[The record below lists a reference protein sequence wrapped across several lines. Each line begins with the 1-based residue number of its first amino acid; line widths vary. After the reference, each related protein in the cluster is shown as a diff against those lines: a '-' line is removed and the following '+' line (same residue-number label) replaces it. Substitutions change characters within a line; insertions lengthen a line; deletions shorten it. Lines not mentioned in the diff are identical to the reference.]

1 MSRGTGAAFAR
12 PYVDALFEVAG
23 SADAV
28 EALLP
33 PLDTVAR
40 ALEGSSELRTVLAN
54 PGLGR
59 REKRALVESVAAAAK
74 APELAGRL
82 LRALLDRGRLPRL
95 AAVLDAVRQRLDLD
109 RGVLEATVRSA
120 APLGADAEKGIRE
133 TLEARTGTRVRLRTE
148 LDPSLLSGFV
158 VRLGS
163 EVFDA
168 SLSRRLTRA
177 RKALEGASGAA

>member
-1 MSRGTGAAFAR
+1 MKDAGSGFAR

-23 SADAV
+23 TADAV
-28 EALLP
+28 ETLLA
-33 PLDTVAR
+33 PLDAFSR
-40 ALEGSSELRTVLAN
+40 AIESSEELRAFLKN
-54 PGLGR
+54 PGVGR
-59 REKRALVESVAAAAK
+59 KEKRALVESLARSAA

-82 LRALLDRGRLPRL
+82 LRALLDRGRVLKIAPVL
-95 AAVLDAVRQRLDLD
+95 AAIHDRLDRE

-120 APLGADAEKGIRE
+120 APLDADAEKGIRE

-168 SLSRRLTRA
+168 SLSRRLERA
-177 RKALEGASGAA
+177 RKALESASRAA

>member
-1 MSRGTGAAFAR
+1 MRASGAAFTR

-33 PLDTVAR
+33 SLETVAR
-40 ALEGSSELRTVLAN
+40 ALNASEELRAFSTNPAIPRADKRTLVATLA
-54 PGLGR
+54 GSA
-59 REKRALVESVAAAAK
+59 E

-82 LRALLDRGRLPRL
+82 LRTLLDRGRFLALPT
-95 AAVLDAVRQRLDLD
+95 VLDAIRDRLDEA
-109 RGVLEATVRSA
+109 RGVVEANVRTV
-120 APLGADAEKGIRE
+120 APLGADSETAIRE
-133 TLEARTGTRVRLRTE
+133 ALEARTGTRVRLRTE
-148 LDPSLLSGFV
+148 IDPSLLSGFV

-168 SLSRRLTRA
+168 SLSRRLARA

>member
-1 MSRGTGAAFAR
+1 MSTGTAFAR

-28 EALLP
+28 EAILP
-33 PLDTVAR
+33 PLDTVSR
-40 ALEGSSELRTVLAN
+40 ALEASGELRTVLAN

-59 REKRALVESVAAAAK
+59 KEKRALVDSVAAAAN
-74 APELAGRL
+74 APELAARL

-95 AAVLDAVRQRLDLD
+95 ATVLHAVRQRLDLE
-109 RGVLEATVRSA
+109 RGVLEATVRSV
-120 APLGADAEKGIRE
+120 APLDADAEKGIRE
-133 TLEARTGTRVRLRTE
+133 ALEARSGTRIRLRTE

>member
-1 MSRGTGAAFAR
+1 MKAAGSAFAR

-28 EALLP
+28 DALLP
-33 PLDTVAR
+33 SLDTVAR
-40 ALEGSSELRTVLAN
+40 AFETSAELRELVAN
-54 PGLGR
+54 PGFGR
-59 REKRALVESVAAAAK
+59 KEKRALVASLAEAAK
-74 APELAGRL
+74 APEVSGRL
-82 LRALLDRGRLPRL
+82 LRALLDRGRLLKL
-95 AAVLDAVRQRLDLD
+95 AGVLEALREQLDVE
-109 RGVLEATVRSA
+109 RGVVEATVRSA
-120 APLGADAEKGIRE
+120 APLGAEAERGIRE
-133 TLEARTGTRVRLRTE
+133 ALEGRTGTRVRLRTE

-168 SLSRRLTRA
+168 SLSRRLARA

>member
-1 MSRGTGAAFAR
+1 MSTGAAFTR

-33 PLDTVAR
+33 SLDTFAR
-40 ALEGSSELRTVLAN
+40 ALEASGELRTVLAN
-54 PGLGR
+54 PALGR
-59 REKRALVESVAAAAK
+59 RERRALVDSVAAAAK
-74 APELAGRL
+74 APELAARL
-82 LRALLDRGRLPRL
+82 LSALLDRGRLPRL
-95 AAVLDAVRQRLDLD
+95 PTVLAAVRQRLDLE

-120 APLGADAEKGIRE
+120 APLGTDAEKAIRE
-133 TLEARTGTRVRLRTE
+133 ALEARTGTRVRLRTE

-168 SLSRRLTRA
+168 SLSRRLARA

>member
-1 MSRGTGAAFAR
+1 MNATGSAFAR

-23 SADAV
+23 SPDAV

-33 PLDTVAR
+33 SLDAVAR
-40 ALEGSSELRTVLAN
+40 ALEGSDELRAFATN
-54 PGLGR
+54 PAIGR
-59 REKRALVESVAAAAK
+59 RDKKALVVALAGTAK
-74 APELAGRL
+74 APDVAARL
-82 LRALLDRGRLPRL
+82 LLALLDRGRFLRL
-95 AAVLDAVRQRLDLD
+95 AAVLDAIRDRLDAE
-109 RGVLEATVRSA
+109 RGVVEATVRSV
-120 APLGADAEKGIRE
+120 APLGADAETGIRAA
-133 TLEARTGTRVRLRTE
+133 LEARTGTRVRLRTE

-168 SLSRRLTRA
+168 SLSRRLARA

>member
-1 MSRGTGAAFAR
+1 MNAAGSAFAR
-12 PYVDALFEVAG
+12 PYVDALFQVAA
-23 SADAV
+23 SAEAV
-28 EALLP
+28 DALLP
-33 PLDTVAR
+33 ALDTVAR
-40 ALEGSSELRTVLAN
+40 ALETSGDLREFLAN
-54 PGLGR
+54 PGVGLK
-59 REKRALVESVAAAAK
+59 EKRGLVASLAGSAN
-74 APELAGRL
+74 APEVASRL
-82 LRALLDRGRLPRL
+82 LRALLDRGRLLKL
-95 AAVLDAVRQRLDLD
+95 ARVLEAIRERLDVE
-109 RGVLEATVRSA
+109 RGVVEATVRSA
-120 APLGADAEKGIRE
+120 VPLAPEAEASIRT

>member
-1 MSRGTGAAFAR
+1 MKAAGSAFAR

-23 SADAV
+23 SPDAV

-33 PLDTVAR
+33 SLDTVAR
-40 ALEGSSELRTVLAN
+40 ALESSEELRTFLAN
-54 PGLGR
+54 PGYGR
-59 REKRALVESVAAAAK
+59 TEKRGLVASLAETAK
-74 APELAGRL
+74 APEVAARL
-82 LRALLDRGRLPRL
+82 LRALLDRGRLQKL
-95 AAVLDAVRQRLDLD
+95 ANVLEAIREQLDVE
-109 RGVLEATVRSA
+109 RGVVQATVRSA
-120 APLGADAEKGIRE
+120 APLGAEAEKGIRE
-133 TLEARTGTRVRLRTE
+133 ALEARSGTRVRLRTE

-163 EVFDA
+163 EVLDA

>member
-1 MSRGTGAAFAR
+1 MSAAGSVFTR

-23 SADAV
+23 SPDAV

-33 PLDTVAR
+33 SLDTVAR
-40 ALEGSSELRTVLAN
+40 ALETSEELRTFAAN
-54 PGLGR
+54 PGIGR
-59 REKRALVESVAAAAK
+59 KEKRALVASLAAAAK
-74 APELAGRL
+74 APAVAARL
-82 LRALLDRGRLPRL
+82 LESLLDRGRFLKL
-95 AAVLDAVRQRLDLD
+95 AAVLGAIRDRLDEE
-109 RGVLEATVRSA
+109 RGVVEATVRSA
-120 APLGADAEKGIRE
+120 ARLDATAEKGIRE
-133 TLEARTGTRVRLRTE
+133 ALEARTGTRVRLRTE

>member
-1 MSRGTGAAFAR
+1 MRAGGAAFTR

-33 PLDTVAR
+33 SLEAVAR
-40 ALEGSSELRTVLAN
+40 ALDASEELRAFSTN
-54 PGLGR
+54 PAIPR
-59 REKRALVESVAAAAK
+59 AAKRALVASLAGNAG

-82 LRALLDRGRLPRL
+82 LRTLLDRGRFL
-95 AAVLDAVRQRLDLD
+95 ALSAVLDAIRERLDEA
-109 RGVLEATVRSA
+109 RGVLEATVRA
-120 APLGADAEKGIRE
+120 VAPLGADAETAIRE
-133 TLEARTGTRVRLRTE
+133 ALEARSGTRVRLRTE

-168 SLSRRLTRA
+168 SLSRRLARA

>member
-1 MSRGTGAAFAR
+1 MKAGGAAFTR

-33 PLDTVAR
+33 SLETVAR
-40 ALEGSSELRTVLAN
+40 ALNASEELRAFSTNPAIPRADKRTLVATLA
-54 PGLGR
+54 GSA
-59 REKRALVESVAAAAK
+59 E

-82 LRALLDRGRLPRL
+82 LRTLLDRGRFLALPT
-95 AAVLDAVRQRLDLD
+95 VLDAIRDRLDEA
-109 RGVLEATVRSA
+109 RGVVEANVRPV
-120 APLGADAEKGIRE
+120 APLGADSETAIRE
-133 TLEARTGTRVRLRTE
+133 ALEARTGTRVRLRTE
-148 LDPSLLSGFV
+148 IDPSLLSGFV

-168 SLSRRLTRA
+168 SLSRRLARA

>member
-1 MSRGTGAAFAR
+1 MKAAGSAFAR

-23 SADAV
+23 TLDAV

-33 PLDTVAR
+33 GLDTVAR
-40 ALEGSSELRTVLAN
+40 ALESSEELRLFVTN
-54 PGLGR
+54 PGIGR
-59 REKRALVESVAAAAK
+59 KEKAALLSSLARAAK

-82 LRALLDRGRLPRL
+82 LQALLDRGRFLKL
-95 AAVLDAVRQRLDLD
+95 AF
-109 RGVLEATVRSA
+109 VLEAIREQLDVERGVVQAMVRSSS
-120 APLGADAEKGIRE
+120 PLGADAEKGIRE
-133 TLEARTGTRVRLRTE
+133 ALEARTGTRVRLLTE

-177 RKALEGASGAA
+177 RKALENASGAA

>member
-1 MSRGTGAAFAR
+1 MKASGSAFAR

-23 SADAV
+23 SPDAV

-33 PLDTVAR
+33 SLDTVAR
-40 ALEGSSELRTVLAN
+40 ALEGSDELRAFATN
-54 PGLGR
+54 PAIGR
-59 REKRALVESVAAAAK
+59 KDKRALVATLAGTAK
-74 APELAGRL
+74 APEIAGRL
-82 LRALLDRGRLPRL
+82 LQSLLDRGRFLRL
-95 AAVLDAVRQRLDLD
+95 ASVLDAIRDRLDTE
-109 RGVLEATVRSA
+109 RGVVEATVRSV

-133 TLEARTGTRVRLRTE
+133 ALEARTGTRIRLRTE

>member
-1 MSRGTGAAFAR
+1 MKAGGAAFTR

-23 SADAV
+23 SPDAV

-33 PLDTVAR
+33 SLETLAR
-40 ALEGSSELRTVLAN
+40 ALDASEELRAFSTN
-54 PGLGR
+54 PAIPR
-59 REKRALVESVAAAAK
+59 ADKRALVASLAGSAG

-82 LRALLDRGRLPRL
+82 LRTLLDRGRFLALP
-95 AAVLDAVRQRLDLD
+95 AVLDAIRDRVDEA
-109 RGVLEATVRSA
+109 RGVVEATVRSV
-120 APLGADAEKGIRE
+120 APLGPDAETAIRE
-133 TLEARTGTRVRLRTE
+133 ALEARNGTRVRLRTE

-168 SLSRRLTRA
+168 SLSRRLARA
-177 RKALEGASGAA
+177 RKALESASGAA

>member
-1 MSRGTGAAFAR
+1 MKDAGAAFAR

-23 SADAV
+23 GLDAV

-33 PLDTVAR
+33 SLDVVAR
-40 ALEGSSELRTVLAN
+40 ALASSDELRAVLAN
-54 PGLGR
+54 PGVGR
-59 REKRALVESVAAAAK
+59 KEKRALVAALADAAK

-95 AAVLDAVRQRLDLD
+95 AAVLDAVRQRAD
-109 RGVLEATVRSA
+109 RERGIVEANVRAA
-120 APLGADAEKGIRE
+120 APLAPEAAEEIRRA
-133 TLEARTGTRVRLRTE
+133 LEARAGRRVRLRAET
-148 LDPSLLSGFV
+148 DPSLLSGFV

-168 SLSRRLTRA
+168 SLSRRLARA
-177 RKALEGASGAA
+177 RKALESASGAA